1 LIIFLHLRVYEL
13 KINFICT
20 SGKSNFLDA
29 RIGHLKR
36 PLILANELSSDD
48 NKINFFVFDGDSPS
62 SKISEKINL
71 EILEVKYHSSFL
83 YDKDVSIELSSSDIS
98 FLRYLTLF
106 WRYLNYDPIW

>member
-1 LIIFLHLRVYEL
+1 MIVFLHLRVYKL

-29 RIGHLKR
+29 GIGHLKR

-62 SKISEKINL
+62 PKISEKINL

-83 YDKDVSIELSSSDIS
+83 YDKDISIELPSSDIS

-106 WRYLNYDPIW
+106 WRYFNYDPIW

>member
-1 LIIFLHLRVYEL
+1 MIVFLDIRVFKL

-48 NKINFFVFDGDSPS
+48 NKMVKHIYEWFGYDTDSS
-62 SKISEKINL
+62 GWSALLKLIRDVLI
-71 EILEVKYHSSFL
+71 IL
-83 YDKDVSIELSSSDIS
+83 
-98 FLRYLTLF
+98 
-106 WRYLNYDPIW
+106 